1 MAETYTPMMQQY
13 LKVKEQYPDT
23 LVFYRIGDFYEMFF
37 DDAKTASRELDLVL
51 TGKNAGVTDKVP
63 MCGVPHHAVSGY
75 LQRLVNRG
83 YKVAIVEQTQDPKE
97 AVGLVQR
104 DVIRVITPGTITDE
118 ITDEKS
124 SVYLASLIDSGYGY
138 SLAIAEAEID

>member
-51 TGKNAGVTDKVP
+51 TGKNAGVTDKVDQSLIKCRCAEFRI
-63 MCGVPHHAVSGY
+63 M
-75 LQRLVNRG
+75 QFQ
-83 YKVAIVEQTQDPKE
+83 AIC
-97 AVGLVQR
+97 R
-104 DVIRVITPGTITDE
+104 DWSTAVIRWQ
-118 ITDEKS
+118 
-124 SVYLASLIDSGYGY
+124 SLNRHRI
-138 SLAIAEAEID
+138 LKKQ